1 MYKWGRKSQDLL
13 ATCDKRLQDLANMML
28 ARSEFDLT
36 ITDGYRD
43 ETAQNWAYVNGKSKA
58 KFGQSKHNVF
68 PSKAID
74 ICPYP
79 IPKNWDPNDRKWQ
92 EMALNAMWCAGKLG
106 FEITWGGSFKSISD
120 KPHFELKG

>member
-1 MYKWGRKSQDLL
+1 MTWKWGNTSKDRL

-28 ARSEFDLT
+28 ERSPFDLT
-36 ITDGYRD
+36 VTCGYRT
-43 ETAQNWAYVNGKSKA
+43 EQEQNEAYKNGKSRA

-68 PSKAID
+68 PSKAVD

-79 IPKNWDPNDRKWQ
+79 INWDSKDPRWT

-106 FEITWGGSFKSISD
+106 VEITWGGSFKSIKD
-120 KPHFELKG
+120 LPHFEMKG

>member
-1 MYKWGRKSQDLL
+1 MKYKWSKKSSDLL
-13 ATCDKRLQDLANMML
+13 ATCDFRLQDLANMML

-36 ITDGYRD
+36 ITCAYRG
-43 ETAQNWAYVNGKSKA
+43 EEEQEQYFAEGKSKA
-58 KFGQSKHNVF
+58 HFGQSKHNVF

-79 IPKNWDPNDRKWQ
+79 IKWDSDDRRWQ

-106 FEITWGGSFKSISD
+106 FEITWGGSFKSICD
-120 KPHFELKG
+120 KPHFQIKD

>member
-1 MYKWGRKSQDLL
+1 MTYKWSKKSSDLL
-13 ATCDKRLQDLANMML
+13 ATCDKKLQDMANMML
-28 ARSEFDLT
+28 SRSEFDLS
-36 ITDGYRD
+36 ITCGYRT
-43 ETAQNWAYVNGKSKA
+43 EEEQNDNYNKGTSKA

-74 ICPYP
+74 IVPYP
-79 IPKNWDPNDRKWQ
+79 INWDGNDKRWQ

>member
-1 MYKWGRKSQDLL
+1 MPYKWGKKSSDLL
-13 ATCDKRLQDLANMML
+13 ATCDKKLQDLANMML
-28 ARSEFDLT
+28 ERSEFDLT

-43 ETAQNWAYVNGKSKA
+43 ETAQNFAYVNGKSNA
-58 KFGQSKHNVF
+58 RFGQSKHNEF

-79 IPKNWDPNDRKWQ
+79 INWDENDRRWQ

-106 FEITWGGSFKSISD
+106 FEITWGGSFKKLID

>member
-1 MYKWGRKSQDLL
+1 MAWKWGKKSSDLL
-13 ATCDKRLQDLANMML
+13 ATCDKRLQDMANMML

-36 ITDGYRD
+36 VTCGYREEEEQEKAFKD
-43 ETAQNWAYVNGKSKA
+43 GKSKA
-58 KFGQSKHNVF
+58 HYGQSKHNTF
-68 PSKAID
+68 PSKAVD

-79 IPKNWDPNDRKWQ
+79 INWDTKDIRWQ

-120 KPHFELKG
+120 KPHLELKG

>member
-1 MYKWGRKSQDLL
+1 MYKWGKTSKDRL

-28 ARSEFDLT
+28 ARSSFDLT
-36 ITDGYRD
+36 ITCGYRT
-43 ETAQNWAYVNGKSKA
+43 EQEQNEAFEKGKSRA
-58 KFGQSKHNVF
+58 RFGQSKHNIF

-79 IPKNWDPNDRKWQ
+79 INWDCKDPRWQ

-106 FEITWGGSFKSISD
+106 FEIAWGGSFKSIKD
-120 KPHFELKG
+120 LPHFELKG

>member
-1 MYKWGRKSQDLL
+1 MKYKWGKKSSDLL

-28 ARSEFDLT
+28 ERSDFDLT
-36 ITDGYRD
+36 ITAGYRGKEEQEKALKD
-43 ETAQNWAYVNGKSKA
+43 GKSKA

-68 PSKAID
+68 PSRAID

-79 IPKNWDPNDRKWQ
+79 INWDSDDRRWQ

>member
-1 MYKWGRKSQDLL
+1 MYKWGKTSKNKL

-28 ARSEFDLT
+28 SRSEFDLT
-36 ITDGYRD
+36 ITCGYRG
-43 ETAQNWAYVNGKSKA
+43 EQEQNEAFEKGKSRA
-58 KFGQSKHNVF
+58 RFGQSKHNTF

-79 IPKNWDPNDRKWQ
+79 IDWNDKDRRWQ

-106 FEITWGGSFKSISD
+106 IEIVWGGNFKTISD
-120 KPHFELKG
+120 KPHFEIKEK